1 MANTITREPT
11 ITEPKDPKA
20 DRDTIRL
27 LLKVRKLRS
36 ELRRLEPE
44 LTKACLEW
52 GRRRGMSQYRE
63 WHVHNDIERMK
74 GI

>member
-44 LTKACLEW
+44 LTKACLE
-52 GRRRGMSQYRE
+52 
-63 WHVHNDIERMK
+63 
-74 GI
+74 